1 MSYIK
6 EVNIANLKTDLPPL
20 RAGQMV
26 RVHQKIKEPVLD
38 QKTGKITSYR
48 ERVQMFE
55 GQIIAVKHGRG
66 INATFTVRRIASG
79 VGVERVFPMHSP
91 PIAKIEVERNVRAR
105 KAKLYYTREGKEAK
119 VLPLTLPSPSPSTS
133 LRAGRGEG

>member
-1 MSYIK
+1 MPYVK
-6 EVNIANLKTDLPPL
+6 ELNPSNLKQDLPPL

-55 GQIIAVKHGRG
+55 GQIIAVKHGHG

-91 PIAKIEVERNVRAR
+91 TIAKIEVERNVRAR
-105 KAKLYYTREGKEAK
+105 KAKLYYTREGKEVK
-119 VLPLTLPSPSPSTS
+119 VIVVKNK
-133 LRAGRGEG
+133 